1 MKKLL
6 SWALVLCLCLAML
19 STAALADGLYTP
31 GTYTGESSGHEAGL
45 TVTVTV
51 DENAITDVS
60 IDVSKETATIGGAAG
75 PALEAQILEA
85 QSTEIDG
92 VSGATETTDGVVRA
106 LSQALAEAQGN
117 TPGSEKAPV
126 QDGTF
131 KGTAPGFGITGQM
144 TCEVTFKDGAIT
156 DIAVILQI
164 RAEELRSDIHIEDSP
179 AYLAYHKGKASS
191 KVQLHAQEMTLA
203 KVGSPLALQNARN
216 NLMDMEDDE

>member
-75 PALEAQILEA
+75 PALEAQPWPRP
-85 QSTEIDG
+85 
-92 VSGATETTDGVVRA
+92 RA
-106 LSQALAEAQGN
+106 I
-117 TPGSEKAPV
+117 PPAPRRPP
-126 QDGTF
+126 F
-131 KGTAPGFGITGQM
+131 RTAPS
-144 TCEVTFKDGAIT
+144 
-156 DIAVILQI
+156 
-164 RAEELRSDIHIEDSP
+164 RAPHPASASP
-179 AYLAYHKGKASS
+179 A
-191 KVQLHAQEMTLA
+191 
-203 KVGSPLALQNARN
+203 R
-216 NLMDMEDDE
+216 

>member
-85 QSTEIDG
+85 QGTEIDG

-144 TCEVTFKDGAIT
+144 TCEVTFQDGAIT
-156 DIAVILQI
+156 DIAVVEETDSATGEWFAN
-164 RAEELRSDIHIEDSP
+164 AEELLIPR
-179 AYLAYHKGKASS
+179 L
-191 KVQLHAQEMTLA
+191 L
-203 KVGSPLALQNARN
+203 
-216 NLMDMEDDE
+216 

>member
-75 PALEAQILEA
+75 PALEAQIFEA
-85 QSTEIDG
+85 QGTEIDG

-144 TCEVTFKDGAIT
+144 TLPSSKRPTPPLASG
-156 DIAVILQI
+156 LPMP
-164 RAEELRSDIHIEDSP
+164 RSCSFPACSRPSLSVSMPSP
-179 AYLAYHKGKASS
+179 APPPPPTASRTALPARS
-191 KVQLHAQEMTLA
+191 TRPAARRTSGTLRLRRA
-203 KVGSPLALQNARN
+203 PTR
-216 NLMDMEDDE
+216 